1 MKTERVIIVGGPRR
15 GKSTLALD
23 LRQGD
28 QAVPIY
34 CGDPMS
40 KVKDPLTGV
49 RYLPE
54 GLPFAGDDGAAQWI
68 ADNWFTLPGPW
79 VCEGHV
85 MARALRRW
93 VASHER
99 VPEPKYPADR
109 IIVLD
114 HEPWVESSKGQ
125 EAMHKGVMS
134 VWQGIAHAFHGII
147 ECRAVKLGQRP
158 VRIIDGQK
166 PRRR

>member
-1 MKTERVIIVGGPRR
+1 MKNERIVIVGGPRR
-15 GKSTLALD
+15 GKSTLALE

-93 VASHER
+93 ANDDR
-99 VPEPKYPADR
+99 PDAAGIMYPCDR

-114 HEPWVESSKGQ
+114 HEPWVESTKGQ

-134 VWQGIAHAFHGII
+134 VWAPIAHNFHGIV
-147 ECRAVKLGQRP
+147 EYRTGPLGQRP
-158 VRIIDGQK
+158 VRIIDGQ
-166 PRRR
+166 RRGR